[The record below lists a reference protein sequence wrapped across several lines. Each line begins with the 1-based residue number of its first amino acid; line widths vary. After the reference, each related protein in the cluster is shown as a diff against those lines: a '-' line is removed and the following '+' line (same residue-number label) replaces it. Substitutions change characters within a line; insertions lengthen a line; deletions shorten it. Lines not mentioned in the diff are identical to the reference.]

1 MQKLC
6 RKCEEIMKITALQEV
21 LQSCLELSLRT
32 GLIELP
38 APARLVDM
46 CEQHRQKIQ
55 MTALID
61 RSQTNNALRAFAT
74 AELNRLGADSNCYR
88 QAQDAI
94 LRFRMCQQHSFP
106 QQHIVAMFLCQC
118 NDLIHIGFMHKTV
131 LQQRLKGQTEGILPV
146 YSFLGNSCIYFNSP
160 ATAAIA
166 STRFLPGCCS

>member
-21 LQSCLELSLRT
+21 LQSRLELSLRT

-74 AELNRLGADSNCYR
+74 AELIHQREVLLD
-88 QAQDAI
+88 Q
-94 LRFRMCQQHSFP
+94 LRP
-106 QQHIVAMFLCQC
+106 
-118 NDLIHIGFMHKTV
+118 KT
-131 LQQRLKGQTEGILPV
+131 
-146 YSFLGNSCIYFNSP
+146 YSDG
-160 ATAAIA
+160 
-166 STRFLPGCCS
+166 